1 MKPAAAAAAQPVLI
15 EALEDRQLL
24 STPHFLHHQHHNHTL
39 HHQAH
44 LHVLHRQHLHRAHL
58 HRVHHLHTLH
68 SAHFLRTTVPKPLV
82 LTAEQRTNWP
92 SIRDSVLASRPR
104 VHL

>member
-1 MKPAAAAAAQPVLI
+1 MKPAAAAQMVLM
-15 EALEDRQLL
+15 EPLEDRQLL
-24 STPHFLHHQHHNHTL
+24 STPHFVHHQHHEHTL

-68 SAHFLRTTVPKPLV
+68 SAHFLRTTIPKPLV

-92 SIRDSVLASRPR
+92 SIREEVLANRPR
-104 VHL
+104 VHP

>member
-1 MKPAAAAAAQPVLI
+1 MKPAAPADPCILF
-15 EALEDRQLL
+15 EPLEGRALL
-24 STPHFLHHQHHNHTL
+24 STPHFLHHQHHDHTL
-39 HHQAH
+39 HHRA
-44 LHVLHRQHLHRAHL
+44 HLHRAHL
-58 HRVHHLHTLH
+58 HRVHHLHTQH

-92 SIRDSVLASRPR
+92 SIRDSVLANRPR